1 MSNTPFIKSEP
12 DELVNN
18 PNRFMHS
25 QQVFGNTQQHFE
37 PGFSDHDGG
46 SIDPSA
52 LSMANGNF
60 GMQYGF
66 GSQAMSSSF
75 NMGSS
80 AYDDSELLE
89 SLGGDD
95 FGSGGQNVMDSF
107 SPLQQQQPQSMP
119 SRGAMAVNTS
129 TVYSHTPDGPPI
141 QSPYLGQVD
150 YNHFRTLS
158 SLPQHMSPSQLPAFP
173 TKRPSKT
180 LSGQYGSSAGSWGSH
195 GRESPL
201 SSLGNPLQHPGI
213 EATLGGKH
221 ATQESVEA
229 KKRRRR
235 ASHNAV
241 ERRRRDNINERIQ
254 DLSHLVPQH
263 RLDDDRVK
271 KQLASAGPLS
281 PTMAPTGMSPPNA
294 NDAATSLLAGASGR
308 RAAST
313 AGNITLGLPMEEREK
328 GPNKGDI
335 LNGAVGWTRDLMW
348 ALQQKY
354 AQEDEL
360 AQYIASIGGSWP
372 FGITE
377 DEKRMRTE
385 VLDAI
390 EKNGIE
396 TFSYSRTDGSG
407 LRVPKHTTLSG
418 EKLTTNNSSLS
429 PQSNFELSPGF
440 HSGGSGANSSNGPAQ
455 TTTYWHSAGH
465 GGISFKEEDEL
476 MEMAVDGEASGATST
491 QTATPLPLHCVAT
504 AVSVAVALWLAP
516 VFARSPHG
524 PPPPGTHD
532 GLSSNSNSLHVKASH
547 ATSDSPEPASILAA
561 TPISDHEPKA
571 LAQLED
577 RLSLPAEFDPTALE
591 HLSSSA
597 ERIGYLKQVCGLDYG
612 WGTSTLMQSLFEYC
626 HIYTGLSWTAS
637 IMAVTLLVRVALIK
651 FTLDAQRLSSRM
663 REIQPVLAP
672 LRERYNAAAASGDRT
687 EAIKVAQQIR
697 AVSREANVG
706 IWPILKPMVFQIPLS
721 FGGFRCLR
729 GAALVPVPALETE
742 SFLHHT
748 NMAMADPALLPAAGA
763 LLTFLAVSKSIKT
776 NPGNSQLKS
785 MQFLLKYVLPG
796 ASLIFMHW
804 QPAAVQ
810 VYFLTQTAFS
820 CSQTYLLANDRFR
833 GLIGLPSMKVE
844 AAVVG
849 GAGASVGG
857 LNTRPKKTADTI
869 DTTARAAQAD
879 TSSAGPNHISG
890 IDKAVNKVKANWAAV
905 IGTGKERQTKRA
917 TKTREA
923 SAERREYAKRQEIES
938 EREYRNQNA
947 RDAFE
952 RQKRSTLQQGQDAA
966 DEKIGGMKIR
976 KKN

>member
-1 MSNTPFIKSEP
+1 MSNTPLIKSEP
-12 DELVNN
+12 DELASN
-18 PNRFMHS
+18 PNRYMHS
-25 QQVFGNTQQHFE
+25 QQAFGHNQQHFQS
-37 PGFSDHDGG
+37 GFSDHDGG

-52 LSMANGNF
+52 LSMANGNY
-60 GMQYGF
+60 GIQYGF
-66 GSQAMSSSF
+66 GSQNMSSSF
-75 NMGSS
+75 NMGNS

-95 FGSGGQNVMDSF
+95 FASGNQNLLDI
-107 SPLQQQQPQSMP
+107 
-119 SRGAMAVNTS
+119 NTS
-129 TVYSHTPDGPPI
+129 TVYSNTPDGPPI

-150 YNHFRTLS
+150 YSHFRTLS
-158 SLPQHMSPSQLPAFP
+158 SLPQHMSPSQLTAFP
-173 TKRPSKT
+173 TKRQSSQTQRKSSEQRSPMTPRTAAMAGLHIGTPETGTLTAGRPIRTPSSHSRHQKT

-201 SSLGNPLQHPGI
+201 SSLGNPLQHVGI
-213 EATLGGKH
+213 EATMGAKH
-221 ATQESVEA
+221 ASLPGKVENTSHTSTSTQESVEA

-263 RLDDDRVK
+263 RLDDDKVK

-281 PTMAPTGMSPPNA
+281 PTMAPTGLSPPKA

-313 AGNITLGLPMEEREK
+313 AGNITLGLPIEEREK

-335 LNGAVGWTRDLMW
+335 LNGAVSWMRDLMW

-354 AQEDEL
+354 AQEEEL

-372 FGITE
+372 FGVTE

-385 VLDAI
+385 VVDAI
-390 EKNGIE
+390 EKNGID

-407 LRVPKHTTLSG
+407 LRVPKHTTLNG

-440 HSGGSGANSSNGPAQ
+440 HSGGSGANSSNGP

-465 GGISFKEEDEL
+465 GGISFKEEDDRDVGVRSEP
-476 MEMAVDGEASGATST
+476 AVVRTRHQQWKATAVQSNVVDGEASDPTWKKADSTPPRHCIAATV
-491 QTATPLPLHCVAT
+491 TAEL
-504 AVSVAVALWLAP
+504 
-516 VFARSPHG
+516 G
-524 PPPPGTHD
+524 
-532 GLSSNSNSLHVKASH
+532 
-547 ATSDSPEPASILAA
+547 TSDTPHTPSILEA

-571 LAQLED
+571 LAQFEN
-577 RLSLPAEFDPTALE
+577 RLSLPGEFDPSALE
-591 HLSSSA
+591 QLSSSA
-597 ERIGYLKQVCGLDYG
+597 ERIGYLKEVCGLDYG

-626 HIYTGLSWTAS
+626 HIYSGLTWTAS
-637 IMAVTLLVRVALIK
+637 IIAITLLVRIGLIK
-651 FTLDAQRLSSRM
+651 FTLDAQKLSSRM

-672 LRERYNAAAASGDRT
+672 LRERYNAAAASGDRG

-729 GAALVPVPALETE
+729 GAALVPVPALEAE

-748 NMAMADPALLPAAGA
+748 NMAMADPAILPAAGA
-763 LLTFLAVSKSIKT
+763 LLTFLAIRKSIKT

-785 MQFLLKYVLPG
+785 MQFLLKYILPG

-804 QPAAVQ
+804 QPAVVQ

-833 GLIGLPSMKVE
+833 AMIGLPSMQPATPV
-844 AAVVG
+844 ADGSSSSNAP
-849 GAGASVGG
+849 GAGG
-857 LNTRPKKTADTI
+857 LNTRPKYSNTI
-869 DTTARAAQAD
+869 DTTARPA
-879 TSSAGPNHISG
+879 
-890 IDKAVNKVKANWAAV
+890 
-905 IGTGKERQTKRA
+905 
-917 TKTREA
+917 REA
-923 SAERREYAKRQEIES
+923 NAERFEYAKRQEIES

-947 RDAFE
+947 REAYE
-952 RQKRSTLQQGQDAA
+952 RQRLAQQEQQRDGQ
-966 DEKIGGMKIR
+966 IGGMNIR

>member
-1 MSNTPFIKSEP
+1 MSNTPLIKSEP
-12 DELVNN
+12 DELVSN
-18 PNRFMHS
+18 PNRYMHS
-25 QQVFGNTQQHFE
+25 QQAFGQSQQHFQS
-37 PGFSDHDGG
+37 GFSDHDGG

-75 NMGSS
+75 NMGNS
-80 AYDDSELLE
+80 AYDDNELLE
-89 SLGGDD
+89 SL
-95 FGSGGQNVMDSF
+95 
-107 SPLQQQQPQSMP
+107 
-119 SRGAMAVNTS
+119 A
-129 TVYSHTPDGPPI
+129 VYSNTPDGPPI

-150 YNHFRTLS
+150 YSHFRTLS
-158 SLPQHMSPSQLPAFP
+158 SLPQHMSPSQLATFPA
-173 TKRPSKT
+173 KRQSSQTQRKSCDQRSPMTPRTAAMASLHIGTPETGTLSAGRPIRTPSSHGRHQKT

-201 SSLGNPLQHPGI
+201 SSLGNPLQHAGI
-213 EATLGGKH
+213 EATMGAKH
-221 ATQESVEA
+221 ASLPAKA

-263 RLDDDRVK
+263 RLDDDKVK

-281 PTMAPTGMSPPNA
+281 PTMAPAGLSPPKA
-294 NDAATSLLAGASGR
+294 TDAATSLLAGASGR

-313 AGNITLGLPMEEREK
+313 AGNITLGLPLEEREK

-335 LNGAVGWTRDLMW
+335 LNGAVSWMRDLMW

-354 AQEDEL
+354 AQEEEL

-372 FGITE
+372 FGVTD

-385 VLDAI
+385 VVDAI
-390 EKNGIE
+390 EKNGID

-407 LRVPKHTTLSG
+407 LRVPKHTTLNG
-418 EKLTTNNSSLS
+418 ERLTTNNSSLS

-440 HSGGSGANSSNGPAQ
+440 HSGGSGANSSNGPGP

-465 GGISFKEEDEL
+465 GGISFKEEDEFMDMGEAQDL
-476 MEMAVDGEASGATST
+476 SSDDACASRKVKTERARCWLAVRACGGPDEASAMDGSGFVDGEASDPTRKKAGSSCPRHSTAAAVTS
-491 QTATPLPLHCVAT
+491 
-504 AVSVAVALWLAP
+504 
-516 VFARSPHG
+516 
-524 PPPPGTHD
+524 
-532 GLSSNSNSLHVKASH
+532 SLG
-547 ATSDSPEPASILAA
+547 TSDTPHTPSILEA

-571 LAQLED
+571 LAELEN
-577 RLSLPAEFDPTALE
+577 RLSLPGEFDPSALE
-591 HLSSSA
+591 QLSSSA
-597 ERIGYLKQVCGLDYG
+597 ERIGYLKEVCGLDYG

-626 HIYTGLSWTAS
+626 HIYSGLTWTAS
-637 IMAVTLLVRVALIK
+637 IIAVTLLVRIGLIK

-672 LRERYNAAAASGDRT
+672 LRERYNAAAASGDRG

-729 GAALVPVPALETE
+729 GAALVPVPALEAE
-742 SFLHHT
+742 SFLHHS
-748 NMAMADPALLPAAGA
+748 NMAMADPAILPAAGA
-763 LLTFLAVSKSIKT
+763 LLTFLAIRKSIKT
-776 NPGNSQLKS
+776 NPGNSQLVS
-785 MQFLLKYVLPG
+785 MQFLLKYILPG

-804 QPAAVQ
+804 QPAVVQ

-820 CSQTYLLANDRFR
+820 CGQTYLLANDRFR
-833 GLIGLPSMKVE
+833 TLIGLPAMLP
-844 AAVVG
+844 
-849 GAGASVGG
+849 VGG
-857 LNTRPKKTADTI
+857 LNTRPKYSNTI
-869 DTTARAAQAD
+869 DTTARPAATNTATAD
-879 TSSAGPNHISG
+879 SSSSSNVSS
-890 IDKAVNKVKANWAAV
+890 IDKAVDKVKASWASV
-905 IGTGKERQTKRA
+905 IGTGKAGQAKRA
-917 TKTREA
+917 DKAREA
-923 SAERREYAKRQEIES
+923 NAERFEYAKRQEIES

-947 RDAFE
+947 REA
-952 RQKRSTLQQGQDAA
+952 LAA
-966 DEKIGGMKIR
+966 
-976 KKN
+976 